1 MNLKKSFVVA
11 SILAATAVFADGA
24 ASVESVTVATKAPH
38 NQDATFWCHVP
49 SGYDAKRKKPYPVLV
64 YFGGRNCKGK
74 DEASGKL
81 GWADWADA
89 NGAFLVCPGFQDDD
103 YWSPEEWS
111 GKALFDALAALKRK
125 YRIDDSKVCYY
136 GYSAGSQAA
145 NLFPAWRP
153 SRTCAWVSHACGL
166 FHEPKAV
173 MRGVPGLVTCGDADS
188 ARYVIS
194 RAFVEK
200 ARRKG
205 VDVIWKSFPNH
216 PHDVPPDSLR
226 LARAFLSY
234 CISGRKGGAAFV
246 GDDQDGVYYP
256 AGSAEAEFVGAV
268 DRVALPSRDVAEA
281 WGEPAFRESA
291 PPVPEEIVRIAV
303 SGVEFLC
310 RVPRKYDAASR
321 VIVLFGGRG
330 WPGAKTLKSFAFGPL
345 ADSEQA
351 FLVSPSFSK
360 GEYWRPET
368 GTGAKLAKAVAEL
381 RRRYGLKDQALVLY
395 GYSAGGQ
402 CAALFAQSK
411 ELSVAAWGAHGCG
424 VYPEGVLASKVPALV
439 TCGCGDEDRL
449 RISRS
454 FAMRYREAGGVL
466 LLKPLEGGHEHG
478 DDARA
483 IAREWLKA
491 VLAGGESWIWG
502 EDDTMLVKERDDIE
516 PESRNP
522 LYTRRLS
529 ELWQG
534 Q

>member
-1 MNLKKSFVVA
+1 MNLKKSLVVA
-11 SILAATAVFADGA
+11 TMLAVVSAFADGEA
-24 ASVESVTVATKAPH
+24 GAEFVTVATKAPH
-38 NQDATFWCHVP
+38 NQEATFWYHVP
-49 SGYDAKRKKPYPVLV
+49 AKYDAKRKKPYPVLV

-81 GWADWADA
+81 GWSDWADA
-89 NGAFLVCPGFQDDD
+89 NGAFLVCPGFQDDN
-103 YWSPEEWS
+103 YWEPEKWS
-111 GKALFDALAALKRK
+111 GQALFDALSAIKRK
-125 YRIDDSKVCYY
+125 YKIDDSKICYY

-153 SRTCAWVSHACGL
+153 ARARAWVSHAYGV
-166 FHEPKAV
+166 FHEPRAA

-234 CISGRKGGAAFV
+234 CISGKKGGVSFI

-256 AGSAEAEFVGAV
+256 ADSAEAEFVV
-268 DRVALPSRDVAEA
+268 SSDRVRLPDIAVAEA
-281 WGEPAFRESA
+281 WGEPAFKEA
-291 PPVPEEIVRIAV
+291 EQPVPEEIVRIAV
-303 SGVEFLC
+303 SGAEFVC
-310 RVPRKYDAASR
+310 RVPLKYDGASR
-321 VIVLFGGRG
+321 VIVLFGGRN
-330 WPGAKTLKSFAFGPL
+330 WPGAKALKEFGFGPL
-345 ADSEQA
+345 ADRERA

-360 GEYWRPET
+360 GEYWNPDT
-368 GTGAKLAKAVAEL
+368 GTGKKLAAAVAEL
-381 RRRYGLKDQALVLY
+381 RKRYGLKASPLVLY

-424 VYPEGVLASKVPALV
+424 VYPVGAFAAKVPALV
-439 TCGCGDEDRL
+439 TCGLEDEERM

-454 FAMRYREAGGVL
+454 FAMRYREAGGSL
-466 LLKPLEGGHEHG
+466 LLKPFDGGHELG
-478 DDARA
+478 DDAKA
-483 IAREWLKA
+483 IAREWLMA

-502 EDDTMLVKERDDIE
+502 EDDTLLVKEQDDIE

-529 ELWQG
+529 ELWQR
-534 Q
+534 

>member
-1 MNLKKSFVVA
+1 MKCLLSIFVSV
-11 SILAATAVFADGA
+11 LAAAVAFADGA

-38 NQDATFWCHVP
+38 NQEATFWYHVP
-49 SGYDAKRKKPYPVLV
+49 TGYDAKRKKPYPVLV
-64 YFGGRNCKGK
+64 YFGGRNCSGK

-81 GWADWADA
+81 GWSDWADE
-89 NGAFLVCPGFQDDD
+89 NGAFLVCPGFRDDD
-103 YWSPEEWS
+103 YWQPEAWS
-111 GKALFDALAALKRK
+111 GQALLDALAAIRKR
-125 YRIDDSKVCYY
+125 YRIDDAKICYY

-153 SRTCAWVSHACGL
+153 QRCRAWVSHACGV
-166 FHEPKAV
+166 FHEPKST

-200 ARRKG
+200 ARRRG
-205 VDVIWKSFPNH
+205 IDIIWKSFPNH

-226 LARAFLSY
+226 LAKAFLSH
-234 CISGRKGGAAFV
+234 CLAGARGGPAFV

-256 AGSAEAEFVGAV
+256 ANSAEAEFVAPA
-268 DRVALPSRDVAEA
+268 DRVRLPSEAVAEA
-281 WGEPAFRESA
+281 WGKPAFKEAA
-291 PPVPEEIVRIAV
+291 PPAPDETVRVAAG
-303 SGVEFLC
+303 GVEFVC
-310 RVPRKYDAASR
+310 RVPRKYEAASR

-330 WPGAKTLKSFAFGPL
+330 WTGQKTLKEFGFGAL
-345 ADSEQA
+345 ADRERA

-368 GTGAKLAKAVAEL
+368 GTGAKLAAAVSEL
-381 RRRYGLKDQALVLY
+381 RRRYGLKAAPLLLY

-424 VYPEGVLASKVPALV
+424 VYPEGDLAARVPALV
-439 TCGCGDEDRL
+439 TCGTGDEDRL

-454 FAMRYREAGGVL
+454 FAMRYRGLGGPL
-466 LLKPLEGGHEHG
+466 LFKPLSGGHELG

-483 IAREWLKA
+483 VAREWLMA
-491 VLAGGESWIWG
+491 ALAGGESWIWG
-502 EDDTMLVKERDDIE
+502 EDDTLLVKEQDDIE
-516 PESRNP
+516 VESRNP

-529 ELWQG
+529 ELWQR
-534 Q
+534 